1 MTDELYREGPE
12 VEREIRQIVF
22 DALSAGKYVRCALVN
37 EANNKFD
44 IYDYKRAKNT
54 EDKKEIGELTD
65 EIMEEIDNLEDR
77 KIPHEQISIEVGG
90 VEDSGYNVLVVHEL
104 NDQGELDGL
113 RIEVRF
119 PDDGYEFLK
128 ELKN

>member
-1 MTDELYREGPE
+1 MTDELYWDGPE
-12 VEREIRQIVF
+12 AEKEIKQIVF
-22 DALSAGKYVRCALVN
+22 EALSAGKYVRFTLVN
-37 EANNKFD
+37 EANNRFD
-44 IYDYKRAKNT
+44 IYSYKRAKDA
-54 EDKKEIGELTD
+54 EDKKEIDDLTD

-77 KIPHEQISIEVGG
+77 KIPHEQRSVEVGS
-90 VEDSGYNVLVVHEL
+90 VEDSSYNVLVVHEF

-128 ELKN
+128 ELKD